1 MVGCFQFGGFLV
13 EAPDV
18 SIWQVALPDRAL
30 VADLHGFSWL
40 DDLAAVGNR
49 KARHVAQ
56 TWLFEW
62 IDTHG
67 RGAGPGWTPELA
79 ARRLMRWIHH
89 GMFLLKGLEEAR
101 RDRFFRNLARQAVFL
116 ARRWQASP
124 EGLPRFEALT
134 GLILAGL
141 TLQGQTGLVVPSMR
155 RLGEECDRLIDA
167 QGGIASRNPEELM
180 EIFTLLNRAAAALS
194 EAGQMPPRPHLLAI
208 ERIAPTLR
216 GLRHAD
222 GGLARFHGGDAGAEG
237 RLDRALAASGV
248 RKIPSHGTAMGYGR
262 LAAGRCT
269 VIMDVAPP
277 PGPNHA
283 HEVHD
288 SILAFEL
295 TSGRQPVIVNCGP
308 GAAFGAEWR
317 RAACMTP
324 SHSTLAIH
332 GLFSSRLALPG
343 RGGEDDLP
351 VDSPREVELRQFS
364 GLDGY
369 GIMARHDAYRRAL
382 GLVHSRQLDLS
393 LDGRRLFGEDV
404 LAARSEMDRVRFEAL
419 VDRMGREGVRF
430 DIRFH
435 LHPDV
440 VAVMARDHE
449 SVSLTLK
456 NGEVW
461 MFRQTGAGKMSLD
474 ASVYLESGRPKP
486 RSAKQV
492 VLSGTVLDY
501 ASRVSW
507 SLFRVRDG
515 FRHMHDAEAD
525 QSVTETR

>member
-1 MVGCFQFGGFLV
+1 MV

-18 SIWQVALPDRAL
+18 SIWQIALPDAAL
-30 VADLHGFSWL
+30 AADMHGFCWL
-40 DDLAAVGNR
+40 DDLTALGSR
-49 KARHVAQ
+49 RARLLAQ
-56 TWLFEW
+56 AWLFEW
-62 IDTHG
+62 IDDFG
-67 RGAGPGWTPELA
+67 RGTGPGWTPELA

-89 GMFLLKGLEEAR
+89 GMFLDKGLEETQR
-101 RDRFFRNLARQAVFL
+101 QRFFRNLARQAAFL

-124 EGLPRFEALT
+124 SGLPRFEALT
-134 GLILAGL
+134 GLVLAGL
-141 TLQGQTGLVVPSMR
+141 TLEGQAHLVAPAMR
-155 RLGEECDRLIDA
+155 AIGDECDRLIDA
-167 QGGIASRNPEELM
+167 QGGIPSRNPEELT
-180 EIFTLLNRAAAALS
+180 EIFALLNRAAAALS
-194 EAGQMPPRPHLLAI
+194 EAGQMPTRPHLLAI
-208 ERIAPTLR
+208 ERVAPTLR

-222 GGLARFHGGDAGAEG
+222 GGLARFHGGGAGAEG

-248 RKIPSHGTAMGYGR
+248 RKVASCGIVMGYGR

-269 VIMDVAPP
+269 VMMDVAPP
-277 PGPNHA
+277 PEPDERCEA
-283 HEVHD
+283 HD
-288 SILAFEL
+288 SIMAFEL
-295 TSGRQPVIVNCGP
+295 TSGRYPVIVNCGP
-308 GAAFGAEWR
+308 GAPFGPEWR
-317 RAACMTP
+317 RAACLTP

-332 GLFSSRLALPG
+332 GLFSSRLAMPG
-343 RGGEDDLP
+343 RPDNEDLP
-351 VDSPREVELRQFS
+351 VDPPREIVLRQFS

-404 LAARSEMDRVRFEAL
+404 LGAQSETDRVRFEAL
-419 VDRMGREGVRF
+419 IDHIGREGLRF

-440 VAVMARDHE
+440 DAALAPDHE
-449 SVSLTLK
+449 SVSLTLR

-461 MFRQTGAGKMSLD
+461 AFRQTGAREMSLD
-474 ASVYLESGRPKP
+474 ASVYLEYGRLKP
-486 RSAKQV
+486 RSAKQI
-492 VLSGTVLDY
+492 VLSSSVLDY

-515 FRHMHDAEAD
+515 FRHLHDAEGD